1 MATLRPAVRFAVL
14 PALLAAVSLFVQA
27 HAAVVNVD
35 VGTPL
40 PRFDL
45 LKPGT
50 HHYLRYMKTLE
61 GASTPIDIW
70 TREVRFDE
78 RGGKRQLHIVQR
90 WDGVVPGPSV
100 RRFDSWFDA
109 ATFRPLTH
117 ERITEKD
124 GKRTVE
130 GFVFTPGRIS
140 GMPDLADNTQK
151 ELSVASS
158 EPTFNFETDIE
169 LLQTLALAESY
180 DARVNFYHPGSKSAP
195 QRYSFKVTGAET
207 IAGPAGPV
215 DCWVVRTDYNQP
227 GAESTFW
234 FAKGSQLMVRQ
245 QGALPDGRVLVKT
258 LID

>member
-1 MATLRPAVRFAVL
+1 MSALRHVLL
-14 PALLAAVSLFVQA
+14 PALLAGLSLSS
-27 HAAVVNVD
+27 HAAVVNID

-117 ERITEKD
+117 ERISEKD

-140 GMPDLADNTQK
+140 GMPDLADNAQK

-169 LLQTLALAESY
+169 LLQTLALAEGY

-195 QRYSFKVTGAET
+195 QRYSFKVTGTET